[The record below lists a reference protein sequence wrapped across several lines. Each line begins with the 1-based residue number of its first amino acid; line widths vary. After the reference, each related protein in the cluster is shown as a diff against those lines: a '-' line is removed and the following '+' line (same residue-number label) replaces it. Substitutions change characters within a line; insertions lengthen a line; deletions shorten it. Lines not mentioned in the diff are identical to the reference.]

1 MCQRAGLEPADDRTL
16 RGLRLSNRQTRGN
29 GHEHAHRPDAYLKLP
44 SSISGLGA
52 SIMNMKKALL
62 TTLVSA
68 GLLASAGTSQAAGW
82 CESGKPVKFA
92 GLNWESAMLLT
103 DILQVVLDKGYGCTV
118 DALPG
123 NSIAMENA
131 LSTNDIQIFA
141 EEWVGRSEV
150 WSKAAA
156 AGKVVGVGA
165 PIVGAVEGWYV
176 PRYVIE
182 GDAKR
187 KLEAKAPNLKSIS
200 DLAQYSAV
208 FKDQEEPGKG
218 RFYNCPA
225 GWTCELENS
234 EMLKS
239 YGLES
244 KYTNFRPGTGPAL
257 DAAILSSY
265 KRGEPILTYYW
276 SPTPLM
282 GQVDLVR
289 LEEKAGVNKTIDIKV
304 GVSKVFHDEAPELVA
319 ILEKVNL
326 PIDLLNQNLGRMAKE
341 RIESPK
347 LAKIFLKEHPEV
359 WHKWVS
365 EDAAKKVDASL

>member
-1 MCQRAGLEPADDRTL
+1 M
-16 RGLRLSNRQTRGN
+16 NTR
-29 GHEHAHRPDAYLKLP
+29 
-44 SSISGLGA
+44 
-52 SIMNMKKALL
+52 KALL
-62 TTLVSA
+62 TTLISA
-68 GLLASAGTSQAAGW
+68 GLLVGSGASQAAGW

-103 DILQVVLDKGYGCTV
+103 DILQVIFDKGYGCTV

-131 LSTNDIQIFA
+131 LGTNDIQVFA

-150 WSKAAA
+150 WNKAAA
-156 AGKVVGVGA
+156 AGKVVGIGA
-165 PIVGAVEGWYV
+165 PVVGAVEGWYV

-182 GDAKR
+182 GDTKR
-187 KLEAKAPNLKSIS
+187 KLAAKAPDLKAVS
-200 DLAQYSAV
+200 DLPKYAAL

-225 GWTCELENS
+225 GWTCELENTD
-234 EMLKS
+234 MLKR
-239 YGLES
+239 YGLEDT
-244 KYTNFRPGTGPAL
+244 YTNFRPGTGPAL

-289 LEEKAGVNKTIDIKV
+289 LEEKPGVNKTIDIKV

-319 ILEKVNL
+319 VLEKVNL
-326 PIDLLNQNLGRMAKE
+326 PIDLLNQNLGRMAKD

-347 LAKIFLKEHPEV
+347 LARLFLKEHPEV

-365 EDAAKKVDASL
+365 EDAAKKVSASL

>member
-1 MCQRAGLEPADDRTL
+1 
-16 RGLRLSNRQTRGN
+16 
-29 GHEHAHRPDAYLKLP
+29 
-44 SSISGLGA
+44 
-52 SIMNMKKALL
+52 MNMKKALL

-68 GLLASAGTSQAAGW
+68 GLLASAGASQAAGW

-131 LSTNDIQIFA
+131 LGTNDIQIFA
-141 EEWVGRSEV
+141 EEWVDRSEV
-150 WSKAAA
+150 WNKAAA